1 MFPSRVP
8 VRMSPT
14 DDLQPFFV
22 EKNEKSTILAGSQAA
37 MPPPM
42 PRPPGARGND
52 PRSRGG
58 SSSQGGGGGGGVG
71 KRFWHT
77 SGGSVSSLG
86 KGETVAM
93 QRRMAAKRQRDKAT
107 RTKRVR

>member
-1 MFPSRVP
+1 
-8 VRMSPT
+8 
-14 DDLQPFFV
+14 
-22 EKNEKSTILAGSQAA
+22 

-42 PRPPGARGND
+42 PRPPGARGSD
-52 PRSRGG
+52 PRGG
-58 SSSQGGGGGGGVG
+58 LASQGGGGGVG

-107 RTKRVR
+107 RTKRVRKEDGFYG